1 MKFEDRNHTGRP
13 PTNDDFFRVVPWK
26 STMGFAHP
34 SEWLLE
40 AIKDEAKITVE
51 DNFVFEMTTPSS
63 GNSKKRAK

>member
-1 MKFEDRNHTGRP
+1 
-13 PTNDDFFRVVPWK
+13 
-26 STMGFAHP
+26 MGFAHP